1 MSDDASGG
9 DEDDAAADD
18 DDADGI
24 ENDAD
29 DDDAD
34 IANANEEG
42 GVICFSVIVIIVMT
56 KKIGQK
62 APLPCHLESAD
73 LTNAPTLEFGPG
85 LPGRRLRKHL

>member
-1 MSDDASGG
+1 MS
-9 DEDDAAADD
+9 DAAADD
-18 DDADGI
+18 DADGI
-24 ENDAD
+24 D

-42 GVICFSVIVIIVMT
+42 GVICFSVIVTIIMMM
-56 KKIGQK
+56 KIGQK
-62 APLPCHLESAD
+62 APLPYHLESAD